1 MLIHMLFDLRYALRT
16 LARNRGFAA
25 IAVLTLALGIGATTA
40 IFSVFN
46 AVLLRPLPY
55 AEPGRLVAIE
65 EVVPRFAQYGPS
77 LPVTA
82 WHFREWRKH
91 SRAFEQFALVG
102 SIGYTLTGGG
112 DPLSLTGGRVSA
124 SLFPMLGIQAQLGR
138 TFREDEDQPGRD
150 RVVVISNSL
159 WTSRFHRDPAT
170 VGSKISLNGR
180 PFEVIGVLPAGIRV
194 PSEGDLQ
201 AIWRFPAEA
210 DFWKPFAIADPDLAI
225 MAEYNFGCVA
235 RLKPGVSR
243 AQATADLNAIQAGIV
258 RDLPERPELSVLI
271 SGLRDQMTG
280 GARESLTLLLAAA
293 GLVLLMV
300 VVNLAN
306 LLLARASAR
315 RRELAIRAAI
325 GAGVGRIVRQMLTE
339 SLLLAVAAGALGVL
353 LARWA
358 LAAILVKAPLELPG
372 LKDVRLD
379 STVLAF
385 AALAAVASGLLFGI
399 LPAWRMARTDPQAA
413 LKSGSLAITE
423 GRQGGGLGRLL
434 IAAEVALC
442 SLCLVVGGLLLN
454 SFVRLTN
461 VDKGFQADHAITLNL
476 SLPAS
481 RYPGNEKRA
490 AFVETLLDRIQAMP
504 SVVAAGVSN
513 CGPLSGEG
521 SNADMEVEGA
531 AGAAADRPWVDY
543 RGVTPDFF
551 HAMGVPLRRGRLFGP
566 SDRSRVVAM
575 ISTQVARRMWPNL
588 DPIGMRFHLGSVE
601 AEWIEVVGVVGDVRS
616 SLHKAPN
623 PTVYVPYWQ
632 LARRDVALV
641 VRTAAP
647 PLSIAGAVRGAIRGL
662 DPELPAPR
670 LRTIDEV
677 VDALLAER
685 RFQLTLVLVFAVSAL
700 LLAAIGVYG
709 VVSHAVARRT
719 NEIGI
724 RMALGAS
731 RGDVR
736 LMVARQ
742 GLAPVAAGLATGLAG
757 AVAVA
762 RLASGFLFGV
772 SPADPPTFAAV
783 AVMLLTAALAACYL
797 PARRATRVDPLTALR
812 YE

>member
-1 MLIHMLFDLRYALRT
+1 MLFDVRYALRT
-16 LARNRGFAA
+16 LARNPGFAA

-65 EVVPRFAQYGPS
+65 EVVPRFAQFGPS

-82 WHFREWRKH
+82 WHFREWRKQ

-102 SIGYTLTGGG
+102 NAAYTLTGGG
-112 DPLSLTGGRVSA
+112 DPLSLTGSRVSA

-138 TFREDEDQPGRD
+138 TFRENEDQPGRD
-150 RVVVISNSL
+150 RVVLLSNSL
-159 WTSRFHRDPAT
+159 WTSRFHRDPAI
-170 VGSKISLNGR
+170 VGSHVSLNGQ
-180 PFEVIGVLPAGIRV
+180 PFEVIGVLPAGTRV
-194 PSEGDLQ
+194 PSESDLD
-201 AIWRFPAEA
+201 AVFRSREAA
-210 DFWKPFAIADPDLAI
+210 DFWKPFAIADSDLAI
-225 MAEYNFGCVA
+225 MAEYDFGCVA

-243 AQATADLNAIQAGIV
+243 AQATADINAIQAGIV
-258 RDLPERPELSVLI
+258 RDLPEKPELRALVLPLQERMAG
-271 SGLRDQMTG
+271 S
-280 GARESLTLLLAAA
+280 ARQSLTLLLAAA

-325 GAGVGRIVRQMLTE
+325 GAGVARIVRQMLTE
-339 SLLLAVAAGALGVL
+339 SLLLAATGGALGVL
-353 LARWA
+353 LAQWA

-372 LKDVRLD
+372 LADVRLD

-385 AALAAVASGLLFGI
+385 AALAAILSGLLFGVV
-399 LPAWRMARTDPQAA
+399 PAWRMARTDPQASLRA
-413 LKSGSLAITE
+413 GSHAIAE
-423 GRQGGGLGRLL
+423 GRQGGRLRRLL
-434 IAAEVALC
+434 ISAEVALC
-442 SLCLVVGGLLLN
+442 SVCLVVGGLLLT

-476 SLPAS
+476 SLPAA

-490 AFVETLLDRIQAMP
+490 AFVETLLESIRAMP
-504 SVVAAGVSN
+504 SVVAAGVGN
-513 CGPLSGEG
+513 RGPLSGEG
-521 SNADMEVEGA
+521 SNNDIYAEGT
-531 AGAAADRPWVDY
+531 AGAAADRRQVDY
-543 RGVTPDFF
+543 RCVTPDFF
-551 HAMGVPLRRGRLFGP
+551 RAMGIPLVGGRVFGP
-566 SDRSRVVAM
+566 PDRNRAVAV
-575 ISTQVARRMWPNL
+575 ISTQVARSMWL
-588 DPIGMRFHLGSVE
+588 GADPMGRRFHLGSLA

-616 SLHKAPN
+616 SLQKAPN
-623 PTVYVPYWQ
+623 PTVYLPYWQ
-632 LARRDVALV
+632 LARSNIAVV
-641 VRTAAP
+641 VRTAADP
-647 PLSIAGAVRGAIRGL
+647 KSIAGAVRGAIRGL

-677 VDALLAER
+677 VDELLAER
-685 RFQLTLVLVFAVSAL
+685 RFQLTLVLIFAVAAL

-709 VVSHAVARRT
+709 VVSHTVARRT

-731 RGDVR
+731 RSDVR
-736 LMVARQ
+736 LMVVRQ
-742 GLAPVAAGLATGLAG
+742 GLAPVAAGLAAGLAG
-757 AVAVA
+757 ALAAA

-772 SPADPPTFAAV
+772 RPADPPTFAGV
-783 AVMLLTAALAACYL
+783 AVLLLAAALAACYL

-812 YE
+812 DE